1 MIFRE
6 TKLAGVFVIDA
17 EPIADERGAFART
30 FCAHEFAAHGLDA
43 AIAQCSASFNT
54 KKGTLRGLHYQAAPH
69 SEAKLVRVTAGAIYD
84 VAVDLRAGSPTYGQ
98 WVSAELTA
106 ENRRM
111 LYIPKGCAHGFQ
123 TLTDASEVFY
133 QIAEFYE
140 PASARGLRWD
150 DGDLAI
156 AWPDKIAPIL
166 SERDRAFPSLRETA
180 PLTV

>member
-17 EPIADERGAFART
+17 EPIADERGAFTRT
-30 FCAHEFAAHGLDA
+30 FCAREFAAHGLET
-43 AIAQCSASFNT
+43 AIAQCSASFNA
-54 KKGTLRGLHYQAAPH
+54 KKGTLRGLHYQAPSH

-98 WVSAELTA
+98 WAAAELTA

-123 TLTDASEVFY
+123 TLMDASELFY

-150 DGDLAI
+150 DDDLGI
-156 AWPDKIAPIL
+156 TWPDKDAPIL
-166 SERDRAFPSLRETA
+166 SERDRSFPRLRD
-180 PLTV
+180 LTP

>member
-17 EPIADERGAFART
+17 EPIADERGAFTRTYCAR
-30 FCAHEFAAHGLDA
+30 EFAAHGLET
-43 AIAQCSASFNT
+43 AIAQCSASFNA
-54 KKGTLRGLHYQAAPH
+54 KKGTLRGLHYQAPPH

-98 WVSAELTA
+98 WAAAELTA

-123 TLTDASEVFY
+123 TLTDASELFY

-150 DGDLAI
+150 DDDLAI
-156 AWPDKIAPIL
+156 AWPDKDAPIL
-166 SERDRAFPSLRETA
+166 SERDRTFPRLRE
-180 PLTV
+180 LTP

>member
-30 FCAHEFAAHGLDA
+30 FCAREFAAHGLDA
-43 AIAQCSASFNT
+43 AIAQCSASFNA
-54 KKGTLRGLHYQAAPH
+54 KKGTLRGLHYQASPH
-69 SEAKLVRVTAGAIYD
+69 AEAKLVRVTAGAVYD

-98 WVSAELTA
+98 WAATELTA

-123 TLTDASEVFY
+123 TLADASEVFY
-133 QIAEFYE
+133 QIGEFYE
-140 PASARGLRWD
+140 PASGRGLRWND
-150 DGDLAI
+150 ADLAI
-156 AWPDKIAPIL
+156 PWPDKTAPIL
-166 SERDRAFPSLRETA
+166 SERDRVFPALRDLR
-180 PLTV
+180 P